1 MLLTLRAIVLLEE
14 QEKKGVLVFMEILV
28 LINMFVK
35 IGIIDL
41 RLQRRMDGRDFDGF
55 LIKF

>member
-28 LINMFVK
+28 LINMFAK

-41 RLQRRMDGRDFDGF
+41 RLQRRMDGRDFD
-55 LIKF
+55 